1 MHHWSNKHGH
11 HNAII
16 TVFPHLNSKHFLL
29 IITQL
34 IYDTNLNELNVV
46 SYWPGG
52 PYDMFTVQNSSV
64 GLNFDQTANGD
75 AWLIGEQLLV
85 FAD

>member
-1 MHHWSNKHGH
+1 
-11 HNAII
+11 
-16 TVFPHLNSKHFLL
+16 
-29 IITQL
+29 
-34 IYDTNLNELNVV
+34 
-46 SYWPGG
+46 
-52 PYDMFTVQNSSV
+52 MFTVQNSSV